1 MPLAKDLAAERG
13 RWRVAAMDFSA
24 RLTICQ
30 IDPTVGLVVDSS
42 TFHDHSSV
50 QDNTMQPSTYN
61 DVVSRAKELSRS
73 LDLDLLFRTYL
84 FIPRKI
90 LRDAIREFGSQLD
103 GKLLDVGC
111 GTQQYRKFLSC
122 EQYFGI
128 EWCVDKRPPV
138 VADVTQI
145 PFRDRAFDSALC
157 TEVLEHLPEPGRCLD
172 EIRRVVKPGG
182 SVFFTVPM
190 TVHTHSEP
198 HDFYRYTE
206 YGLRYLLEKH
216 GFEIVT
222 LRRLGGV
229 VSVMASRGINL
240 GCEAV
245 SDRLDRSAL
254 KRLRRLLVTP
264 FAAGGSLALYGLS
277 RLMDGVEQRD
287 AIGWAAMCR
296 RVAN

>member
-1 MPLAKDLAAERG
+1 MMQTLTYDDVLLR
-13 RWRVAAMDFSA
+13 A
-24 RLTICQ
+24 RQ
-30 IDPTVGLVVDSS
+30 
-42 TFHDHSSV
+42 
-50 QDNTMQPSTYN
+50 
-61 DVVSRAKELSRS
+61 LSRD
-73 LDLDLLFRTYL
+73 LDLDLLLRTYL

-90 LRDAIREFGSQLD
+90 LRDAVREFGSQLD

-111 GTQQYRKFLSC
+111 GSQQYRKYLHC
-122 EQYFGI
+122 DQYFGI
-128 EWCVDKRPPV
+128 EWSADKRPPV

-145 PFRDRAFDSALC
+145 PFREAAFDSALC
-157 TEVLEHLPEPGRCLD
+157 TEVLEHLPEPGHCLD
-172 EIRRVVKPGG
+172 EIHRVVKPGG

-206 YGLRYLLEKH
+206 YGLRYLLDKH
-216 GFEIVT
+216 GFEVVT

-240 GCEAV
+240 GCEAM
-245 SDRLDRSAL
+245 SDRLDKSAL
-254 KRLRRLLVTP
+254 KRIRHLLLLP
-264 FAAGGSLALYGLS
+264 FSAGGSLALYALS

-296 RVAN
+296 RVA